1 MKNSLQQ
8 RNNGNALSELP
19 SLFNDPF
26 LRNWFSWSTDNET
39 NNSIPATNIQESE
52 EHFKISVAAPG
63 MKKDDFKIQLENNRL
78 VITGEKKNEVE
89 HKESAYLRK
98 EFSYQSFTRT
108 FTLAERQVQPDKV
121 QASYADGILEITI
134 PKSQEA
140 INQKPRI
147 IPIG

>member
-26 LRNWFSWSTDNET
+26 LRNWFSWSTENET

-52 EHFKISVAAPG
+52 EEFKISVAAPG

-78 VITGEKKNEVE
+78 IITGERKSEEE

-108 FTLAERQVQPDKV
+108 FTLAERQVQVDKV
-121 QASYADGILEITI
+121 QATYSDGILEITI

-140 INQKPRI
+140 MNQKPRV
-147 IPIG
+147 IPIA